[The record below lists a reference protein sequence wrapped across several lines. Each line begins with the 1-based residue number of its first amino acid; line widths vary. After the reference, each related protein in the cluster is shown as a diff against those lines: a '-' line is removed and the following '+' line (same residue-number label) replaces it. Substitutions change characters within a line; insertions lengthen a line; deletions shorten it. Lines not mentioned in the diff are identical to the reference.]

1 MDPDGRKFKL
11 SIYFTARKRSLGQ
24 GNDFT
29 IVCHSVHGGDGGGGA
44 GPLSQ
49 IPHPYQTETSH
60 EQRTHQTE
68 ILPDRDPPQAENSP
82 TRQRPP
88 CI

>member
-29 IVCHSVHGGDGGGGA
+29 IVCHSVHGGDGGGVQVSVTDTPPLPNR
-44 GPLSQ
+44 GPLMN
-49 IPHPYQTETSH
+49 
-60 EQRTHQTE
+60 
-68 ILPDRDPPQAENSP
+68 RDPPN
-82 TRQRPP
+82 
-88 CI
+88 